1 MVRFDPKNEAA
12 AVVEFALA
20 ELNVKS
26 VKLLNNGTVD
36 QFVEVDQLPELEPV
50 HV

>member
-1 MVRFDPKNEAA
+1 MVRFDPRNEAA

-26 VKLLNNGTVD
+26 VKLLNNVYPTLQVV
-36 QFVEVDQLPELEPV
+36 QISIIEF
-50 HV
+50 